1 MEFKK
6 IAVIGAGT
14 MGSGIAQTYALNG
27 YTTTVIARRQAGL
40 DESKAIIDASIK
52 NMLENDFI
60 TAQQAENAGK
70 FMNYSL
76 DMNDA
81 ADADLVVEAVPE
93 NPEVKAATFAQLD
106 SICRPDCVLTS
117 TTSAMNIYAVAKVSN
132 PGRLLIAHWNNP
144 AHILPLVEI
153 VAGPETDPEV
163 IAAVRALLEG
173 MDKKPVVLNRY
184 IPGFICN
191 RLNLALMRECSYMV
205 EQGWISAEDVDTA
218 FIGNQGMKAPFEG
231 PLEMMDYIGWDVGYA
246 AGQMLYPAISSSTE
260 PSKLALSMIQQGK
273 LGVKAGKGLRDY
285 SGKSREQVQSEREQR
300 ALEVVKLSRK
310 LLKQKEDNK

>member
-14 MGSGIAQTYALNG
+14 MGSGIAQTYAMNG
-27 YTTTVIARRQAGL
+27 YITTIIARRQAGL
-40 DESKAIIDASIK
+40 DESKAIIEASVK
-52 NMLENDFI
+52 NMLDNDFI
-60 TAQQAENAGK
+60 TAEQAANAARC
-70 FMNYSL
+70 MVYSL
-76 DMNDA
+76 SMEDA

-106 SICRPDCVLTS
+106 KICRPDCILTS
-117 TTSAMNIYAVAKVSN
+117 TTSAMNVYAVATVSN

-153 VAGPETDPEV
+153 VAGPETDPQV
-163 IAAVRALLEG
+163 IADVRALLES

-191 RLNLALMRECSYMV
+191 RLNLAIMRECAYMV

-218 FIGNQGMKAPFEG
+218 YIGNQGMKAPFEG
-231 PLEMMDYIGWDVGYA
+231 PLEMMDYIGWDVAYG
-246 AGQMLYPAISSSTE
+246 AGQLLYPAICSSTE
-260 PSKLALSMIQQGK
+260 PSKLAMAMIKEGK
-273 LGVKAGKGLRDY
+273 LGVKTGKGLRDY
-285 SGKSREQVQSEREQR
+285 SGRSREEVQAAREQR

-310 LLKQKEDNK
+310 LLAQKEANK